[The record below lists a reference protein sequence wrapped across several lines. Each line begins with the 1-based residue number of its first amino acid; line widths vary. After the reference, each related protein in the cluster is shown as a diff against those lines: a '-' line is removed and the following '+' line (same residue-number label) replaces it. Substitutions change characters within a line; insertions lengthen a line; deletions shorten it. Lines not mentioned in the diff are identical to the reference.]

1 MISIDMKLRVTD
13 DFKKTAKGLLLYFA
27 ASSVVNPVYH
37 MRKGDFN
44 WSDALLYAGLNL
56 IICLV
61 VGAFFF
67 LGMQPPEKKDEQK

>member
-1 MISIDMKLRVTD
+1 
-13 DFKKTAKGLLLYFA
+13 
-27 ASSVVNPVYH
+27 

-67 LGMQPPEKKDEQK
+67 LGMQPHEKKDEQKYN